1 MGPSGPE
8 VVGEAVDV
16 LEDGALVIRTER
28 GSRVA
33 VPPQNLGLLEDPA
46 GSPEVPADIRTRLER

>member
-1 MGPSGPE
+1 
-8 VVGEAVDV
+8 VDV
-16 LEDGALVIRTER
+16 LADGALVIRTER

-46 GSPEVPADIRTRLER
+46 GSPEVPADISVHLKR